1 MIRIANENDA
11 GALLGIYSYYI
22 ENTAITFECDV
33 PTVEEFACRIK
44 ETLKRYPYFVFED
57 DGEILGYAYAG
68 ALVKR
73 AAADHS
79 VEVSIYIKNGCQK
92 SGYGRKL
99 YEALEI
105 ALRQQNIINVYALI
119 AYTDTEDEHL
129 THNSVEYHSHLGY
142 REVGKLCRCGYKFGK
157 WYNLVWME

>member
-1 MIRIANENDA
+1 M
-11 GALLGIYSYYI
+11 
-22 ENTAITFECDV
+22 
-33 PTVEEFACRIK
+33 RIK
-44 ETLKRYPYFVFED
+44 KVCKLCID
-57 DGEILGYAYAG
+57 I
-68 ALVKR
+68 
-73 AAADHS
+73 
-79 VEVSIYIKNGCQK
+79 
-92 SGYGRKL
+92 GYGRKL

-157 WYNLVWME
+157 WYDLVWMEKLIGEYEEAPKPFVPFSEINKSYENKK